1 MRTVE
6 AGASDCVTNS
16 YRSSLRPRRGT
27 VAVGLAGNL
36 IGGSPLDEGRK
47 DSVFHPRIKE
57 AFLVEMLEIRPHIAD
72 ENGGVVM
79 RLGIF
84 ASIAGLC
91 AAPCLTAQAQPVT
104 QNYPVVQGNAYKF
117 EQIADGVYYATVTRP
132 GLGSNNVVV
141 VNDTDVLI
149 VDAGTSPAA
158 ARAFVEDI
166 KKLTDKP
173 IRYVVNTHWHYDHTA
188 GNQIFGPDVQ
198 IIATDYL
205 YQMLATVDVLHRE
218 PFLTSQ
224 VTTLSARIDALNKQ
238 IATEGDAQQ
247 KAALQKDLADAQRL
261 QQNNSEIKVTPPTIH
276 YSTKMVL
283 NRGSREIDLL
293 FLGRGHTGGD
303 TVVYL
308 PKERIVCTGDLMESR
323 LAYMGDAFFSEWIT
337 TLEELKKLD
346 FAVDLPGHGV
356 PFTNKSLIT
365 AYQAYLSDLIN
376 QVTKLKN
383 EGVAADDA
391 AKRVDLTAHAKDFPQ
406 ITGPG
411 AEIRGVRR
419 MYAWLDEQRA
429 AR

>member
-1 MRTVE
+1 
-6 AGASDCVTNS
+6 
-16 YRSSLRPRRGT
+16 
-27 VAVGLAGNL
+27 
-36 IGGSPLDEGRK
+36 
-47 DSVFHPRIKE
+47 
-57 AFLVEMLEIRPHIAD
+57 
-72 ENGGVVM
+72 M
-79 RLGIF
+79 RLRIF

-141 VNDTDVLI
+141 INDTDVLI

-158 ARAFVEDI
+158 ARAFVDDV

-188 GNQIFGPDVQ
+188 GNQIFGPEVQ

-218 PFLTSQ
+218 PYLTSQ
-224 VTTLSARIDALNKQ
+224 VSNLSARVDALNGQ
-238 IATEGDAQQ
+238 IAAEGNAQQ
-247 KAALQKDLADAQRL
+247 KAAVQKDLADAQRL

-283 NRGSREIDLL
+283 NRGGREIDLL
-293 FLGRGHTGGD
+293 FLGRGHTGGA
-303 TVVYL
+303 TVIYL

-323 LAYMGDAFFSEWIT
+323 LAYMGDAFFDEWIT
-337 TLEELKKLD
+337 TLEALKKLD

-365 AYQAYLSDLIN
+365 AYQSYLQDLTA
-376 QVTKLKN
+376 QAAKLRGQ
-383 EGVAADDA
+383 GVSAEDA
-391 AKRVDLTAHAKDFPQ
+391 ARRIDLTAHAKDFPAIQ
-406 ITGPG
+406 GPG
-411 AEIRGVRR
+411 ADIRGVRR
-419 MYAWLDEQRA
+419 VYAWMDERG
-429 AR
+429 